1 MSRETIAKVVYANS
15 VGLVHSSSSGETD
28 DTAVAVATTRTIR
41 DKVPLAASEPGGR
54 TQLDPRNL

>member
-1 MSRETIAKVVYANS
+1 MSRETIAEVVYANS

-54 TQLDPRNL
+54 I